1 MLVDLSEKSISGKEA
16 ASVLDKAGIT
26 VNKNLIPHDK
36 KPPSITS
43 GIRLGTPAVT
53 TRGMKEPEMEIIA
66 DLIDEVVCNIKSDK
80 KILEVKNKVDN
91 LTKKFKI
98 YKDLISQ
105 MESQ

>member
-1 MLVDLSEKSISGKEA
+1 
-16 ASVLDKAGIT
+16 
-26 VNKNLIPHDK
+26 
-36 KPPSITS
+36 
-43 GIRLGTPAVT
+43 
-53 TRGMKEPEMEIIA
+53 MKELEMEIIA
-66 DLIDEVVCNIKSDK
+66 DLIDEVLCNIKSDK